1 MPSDTYQEIE
11 ISSNFSQARQ
21 AEQTIVA
28 AAKKQGYDESDLFAL
43 QLSLE
48 EALSNAIRHGNRQ
61 DSKKYINIR
70 YHVSQER
77 IDIYVADEGTGFD
90 PTKIPDPTADEN
102 LENPHG
108 RGIMLM
114 RAYMNL
120 VEYNQEG
127 NVVHIV
133 KLNPK
138 TSKSSCKNNE

>member
-11 ISSNFSQARQ
+11 ISSSFSQARQ
-21 AEQTIVA
+21 AEQTIVTA
-28 AAKKQGYDESDLFAL
+28 AENHGYVESDLFAL

-61 DSKKYINIR
+61 DSQKIINIR

-90 PTKIPDPTADEN
+90 PTNVPDPTADEN

-138 TSKSSCKNNE
+138 STKSSCKNHE